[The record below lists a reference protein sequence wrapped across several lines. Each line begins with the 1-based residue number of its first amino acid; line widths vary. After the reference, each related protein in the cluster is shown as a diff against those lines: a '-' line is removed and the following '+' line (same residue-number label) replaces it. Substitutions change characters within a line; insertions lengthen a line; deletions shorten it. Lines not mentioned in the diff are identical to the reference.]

1 MLDLLARVLLVAGL
15 PGGVRERDDG
25 VPVLACV
32 VCKLVAGQ
40 LAATPALVERMLE
53 HVPALAGG
61 VDPLDQL
68 HSGSPWSRWIVDAN
82 AMGGFLVIN
91 PRSGQGPNA
100 GELRREAERLGIEAR
115 VLGPES
121 IRARCPRGA

>member
-1 MLDLLARVLLVAGL
+1 LPSLDRVHDRQRLVPSLRRGPRVDALGRLGARLTIRPRPEGGDELVPQPDVLDLLTRVLLVTGL

-32 VCKLVAGQ
+32 VCKLVARQ
-40 LAATPALVERMLE
+40 LTTTPALVERMLE

-68 HSGSPWSRWIVDAN
+68 HSGSPSVDDSR
-82 AMGGFLVIN
+82 
-91 PRSGQGPNA
+91 
-100 GELRREAERLGIEAR
+100 
-115 VLGPES
+115 
-121 IRARCPRGA
+121 C